1 MNRRETKERTCRNVG
16 AGLLQGL
23 VAVCLAVLLL
33 SGVGAACPAR
43 AAQAADTSLAGAFAR
58 LLEDL
63 SLSTRLQACFLV
75 AGLPEEPE
83 LVDSLRRR
91 SRDAADEMERV
102 VVLYALAA
110 TTRDAG
116 DCEAFLAAFPTEPQL
131 FFDLMEAEWALAGG
145 TFNTGLADFL
155 LLLAYEP
162 ATRRKAL
169 PHVARIACN
178 MPGELESMGRYWKD
192 PLVGPY
198 ARTHYESLR
207 LDDSGLKSLRELPES
222 STCADTLTA
231 FLRHGSEAEKTTAWL
246 MAGRMG
252 MSDDL
257 FTAWKAFGAREKGK
271 EDIHACFLL
280 LDWPDDEA
288 FVARLAAEPELLQ
301 TVLRAEKGLYRP
313 PLRGFLGMF
322 WDALE
327 TDDAW
332 RELRSRGI
340 YRDKGPKDEAKRRA
354 RRIAVLRALAHV
366 GQDCLEVYD
375 GCRRERCMREFGPAE
390 QAGGGAGEAAGPRP

>member
-1 MNRRETKERTCRNVG
+1 MIRRETKERTCHTIG
-16 AGLLQGL
+16 AGLLG
-23 VAVCLAVLLL
+23 AVCLAVLLL
-33 SGVGAACPAR
+33 SGLGTACPAR
-43 AAQAADTSLAGAFAR
+43 AAQAADTSPAGAFAR
-58 LLEDL
+58 LLEDP
-63 SLSTRLQACFLV
+63 SLATRIQACFLV

-91 SRDAADEMERV
+91 SRDATDEMERV
-102 VVLYALAA
+102 VVLYALAT

-131 FFDLMEAEWALAGG
+131 FFDLMEAEWALARG

-198 ARTHYESLR
+198 ARKHYESLR
-207 LDDSGLKSLRELPES
+207 LDDSDLKSLRDLPEP

-246 MAGRMG
+246 MTGRMG

-257 FTAWKAFGAREKGK
+257 YKAWKAFGAREKGK
-271 EDIHACFLL
+271 EDILACFLL

-313 PLRGFLGMF
+313 PLRGFLETF
-322 WDALE
+322 WDTLE
-327 TDDAW
+327 TDEDWQEW
-332 RELRSRGI
+332 RTRGI
-340 YRDKGPKDEAKRRA
+340 YRDKEGPEDEERRRA
-354 RRIAVLRALAHV
+354 RRIAVLKALARI
-366 GQDCLEVYD
+366 GQDSLEVYD
-375 GCRRERCMREFGPAE
+375 RCQLERYIRQFGIAE
-390 QAGGGAGEAAGPRP
+390 DTGRGEGKAGPRP

>member
-1 MNRRETKERTCRNVG
+1 MLGRATKKHVCRTA
-16 AGLLQGL
+16 AGLLE
-23 VAVCLAVLLL
+23 AVCLAVLLL
-33 SGVGAACPAR
+33 SGLGAACPAR
-43 AAQAADTSLAGAFAR
+43 AAQATDTSLAGAFSR
-58 LLEDL
+58 LIEDT
-63 SLSTRLQACFLV
+63 SLATRIQACFLV
-75 AGLPEEPE
+75 AGLPEAPE

-91 SRDAADEMERV
+91 SRDATDEMEKV
-102 VVLYALAA
+102 AVLYALAA

-131 FFDLMEAEWALAGG
+131 FFDLMEAEWALARG
-145 TFNTGLADFL
+145 TFNTGFADFL

-162 ATRRKAL
+162 ATRQKAL

-231 FLRHGSEAEKTTAWL
+231 FLRNGSEAEKTTAWL
-246 MAGRMG
+246 MTGSRMG

-257 FTAWKAFGAREKGK
+257 FKAWKAFGAREKGK

-288 FVARLAAEPELLQ
+288 FVVRFVAEPELLQ
-301 TVLRAEKGLYRP
+301 AILRAEKGLYRP
-313 PLRGFLGMF
+313 PLRGFLETF
-322 WDALE
+322 WDTLE
-327 TDDAW
+327 TDEAW
-332 RELRSRGI
+332 QEWRSRGI
-340 YRDKGPKDEAKRRA
+340 CRDEEGPEDEERRRA
-354 RRIAVLRALAHV
+354 RRIAVLKALAHV

-375 GCRRERCMREFGPAE
+375 RCQLERYMRQFGIAE
-390 QAGGGAGEAAGPRP
+390 DVGRGEGKAGQRP